1 MLSKKMEAAINHQIN
16 LEIHSALQY
25 LQMSAY
31 FSSANLN
38 GFAHWMRVQY
48 QEELVHANK
57 LFDYVIARDGDVT
70 LEAVAALPKAWK
82 STLAALQAGYQA
94 EVNNT
99 KQINALMDSAIKEN
113 DHATRVIL
121 EWFIEEQVEEERG
134 QVTSKTPGGSRNH
147 SGEHECNQVL
157 GHRIARDGLGGWFGA
172 QVFPGEA
179 VAGGVTS
186 AIVVG
191 IGAVVAGWPVAFAGL
206 GGAAIGLGATAL
218 IAGARGRLDGDG
230 FGASVEITMTATL
243 AVVAVLVR

>member
-70 LEAVAALPKAWK
+70 LETVAAPPKAWK

-121 EWFIEEQVEEERG
+121 EWFIEEQVEEENSALNLIE
-134 QVTSKTPGGSRNH
+134 QVKLADGAPGAILLLDR
-147 SGEHECNQVL
+147 EL
-157 GHRIARDGLGGWFGA
+157 GVRQPD
-172 QVFPGEA
+172 P
-179 VAGGVTS
+179 AGK
-186 AIVVG
+186 
-191 IGAVVAGWPVAFAGL
+191 
-206 GGAAIGLGATAL
+206 
-218 IAGARGRLDGDG
+218 
-230 FGASVEITMTATL
+230 
-243 AVVAVLVR
+243 

>member
-70 LEAVAALPKAWK
+70 LEAVAAPPKTWK

-121 EWFIEEQVEEERG
+121 EWFIEEQVEEENSALNLIE
-134 QVTSKTPGGSRNH
+134 QVKLADGAPGAILLLDR
-147 SGEHECNQVL
+147 EL
-157 GHRIARDGLGGWFGA
+157 GVR
-172 QVFPGEA
+172 QPE
-179 VAGGVTS
+179 AGGK
-186 AIVVG
+186 
-191 IGAVVAGWPVAFAGL
+191 
-206 GGAAIGLGATAL
+206 
-218 IAGARGRLDGDG
+218 
-230 FGASVEITMTATL
+230 
-243 AVVAVLVR
+243 